1 MLIVYILIIM
11 NRLEVQA
18 DIVHGTRSLASVDT
32 NSLATSERSTHT
44 LDMENASTKALA
56 GSLLQQKVI

>member
-1 MLIVYILIIM
+1 MLIVYILIM